1 MESDVSLMKKKT
13 LNWQKA
19 ADFCFFGILLI
30 LYSWVTFV
38 LFYRQAIEY
47 QGLYVSDMK
56 AYILETAGLE
66 SGYEF
71 PYRFL
76 FWLSRLWMPVAGPEG
91 AVAFSTM
98 LLNSLSVILLKYYFG
113 QKLREYADRQ
123 LVRWNL
129 LWDGA
134 VTLFVFSL
142 FFVSMYYGPKE
153 VKIFGY
159 DYIYRCSGI
168 LTANPYWNATYLAV
182 RPFSIVCFFLTAE
195 LLGKYE
201 TQLPV
206 KKAVRLAAVNFLA
219 AFTKPSFAFI
229 LLPVV
234 GCTLF
239 WRLLAAKFKNWKNTL
254 LFGCCFLPTGF
265 LLIYQFFGVFTGQN
279 TLGEETGI
287 GIELGKAWHLHSTNI
302 PLSVI
307 LALLF
312 PFCVLAL
319 NAKELKKNTEFR
331 LAWQLLLTGFLMYL
345 FLYEKGFRMAHMN
358 FSWGYMHGLFFVFS
372 LGVLQMLKNLMGWKP
387 WIYKLFVVPEFYLF
401 TYHLRCGIEF
411 FLYLFE
417 GNNVGLF

>member
-1 MESDVSLMKKKT
+1 MKNKT

-19 ADFCFFGILLI
+19 VDYCFFGVLLI
-30 LYSWVTFV
+30 LYSWLTFV

-56 AYILETAGLE
+56 AYILETMGAE

-76 FWLSRLWMPVAGPEG
+76 FWLSRLWMPVAGPEA
-91 AVAFSTM
+91 AVAVSTM
-98 LLNSLSVILLKYYFG
+98 LLNSLSVVLLKYYFSDR
-113 QKLREYADRQ
+113 LREYARRQ
-123 LVRWNL
+123 SVRWNL

-153 VKIFGY
+153 EKIFGY
-159 DYIYRCSGI
+159 DYIYRCAGI
-168 LTANPYWNATYLAV
+168 LTSNPYWNATYLAV
-182 RPFSIVCFFLTAE
+182 RPFSILCFFLTAE

-206 KKAVRLAAVNFLA
+206 KKAVWLAVFNFLA
-219 AFTKPSFAFI
+219 AFTKPSFAFV

-234 GCTLF
+234 GLTLLY
-239 WRLLAAKFKNWKNTL
+239 RLIASGFRNWKNTFR
-254 LFGCCFLPTGF
+254 FGCCFLPTGF

-279 TLGEETGI
+279 VLGEETGI
-287 GIELGKAWHLHSTNI
+287 GIELGKAWHLHAANI
-302 PLSVI
+302 PLSVM

-319 NAKELKKNTEFR
+319 NGRELKKNTEFR
-331 LAWQLLLTGFLMYL
+331 LAWQLLLAGFLMYL

-358 FSWGYMHGLFFVFS
+358 FSWGYMHGLFFVFTIC
-372 LGVLQMLKNLMGWKP
+372 VMQVFKNLMGWKP
-387 WIYKLFVVPEFYLF
+387 WIYKLFVLPEFYLF

-411 FLYLFE
+411 FIYLYE
-417 GNNVGLF
+417 GNNMGVF